1 MAPTITK
8 KKIVCSM
15 IIALC
20 IKKKKKKRMWCKDWL
35 SERNVDESHAAIQ
48 HELQDG
54 HKADFRNYLSM
65 SINTFYI
72 LLAKVEPY
80 IMKKRH
86 KHEKQP
92 NSKSSFGSNT
102 GIF

>member
-1 MAPTITK
+1 
-8 KKIVCSM
+8 
-15 IIALC
+15 
-20 IKKKKKKRMWCKDWL
+20 MWCKDWL

-48 HELQDG
+48 YELQDG

-80 IMKKRH
+80 TYNEKKA
-86 KHEKQP
+86 Q
-92 NSKSSFGSNT
+92 T
-102 GIF
+102 

>member
-48 HELQDG
+48 YELQDG
-54 HKADFRNYLSM
+54 HKADYRNYLLSM

-80 IMKKRH
+80 IMKKR
-86 KHEKQP
+86 Q
-92 NSKSSFGSNT
+92 T
-102 GIF
+102 